1 MCPLPEVKMPIYSS
15 NRDLLPEISREK
27 YYQPEKWSSFHRYL
41 VMLEIAGKRPGQIA
55 EIADISIGRVSTIL
69 NDPRAELDRINL
81 GTSLADRLTDI
92 QSKLDL
98 YAHEALEVIVEEL
111 RDPSNKAD
119 LRVKAG
125 FGLMDRA
132 GYTPS
137 SKEGLAPP
145 PDIPEELVARV
156 EEVSKELGESEFTYR
171 IIEPK
176 LIEGAEEVMS
186 E

>member
-1 MCPLPEVKMPIYSS
+1 MS
-15 NRDLLPEISREK
+15 NRDLLPEVSREK

-55 EIADISIGRVSTIL
+55 EIADITIGRVSTIL

-81 GTSLADRLTDI
+81 GAALADRLTSV
-92 QSKLDL
+92 QSKLEL
-98 YAHEALEVIVEEL
+98 YAHEALEVIVDEL
-111 RDPSNKAD
+111 RDTTNKAEI
-119 LRVKAG
+119 RVKAG

-132 GYTPS
+132 GYTPNT
-137 SKEGLAPP
+137 KEDVPHA

-156 EEVSKELGESEFTYR
+156 EEISKELLDSEFTYR
-171 IIEPK
+171 MIEPK
-176 LIEGAEEVMS
+176 LLEGAEEVMS